1 VTTDPPPIDVRT
13 RFERFPATV
22 KGAFV
27 LRGADGNPHGV
38 SLVEAAV
45 ARVPTGPVLPL
56 ALGEVVID
64 VAPSR
69 DLFVPFEA
77 PLTDLAAGW
86 YTIRSAFRVDAGRT
100 WSFAGRPFAVAWAP
114 RENRRG
120 TVRVDGTV
128 AAGSR
133 TVVIERVD
141 LATDRSTVV
150 WRDPRADE
158 DEGPDL
164 DVFLV
169 VDGRRTDAVPGAE
182 ARAGSERR
190 TVFYPVPRSA
200 MAAAVSVG
208 PRWSERSEP
217 VDVTL
222 P

>member
-1 VTTDPPPIDVRT
+1 VTTEAPPIDVGT

-38 SLVEAAV
+38 SLVEAVV
-45 ARVPTGPVLPL
+45 ARVPAGPVLPL
-56 ALGEVVID
+56 ALGEVVVD

-77 PLTDLAAGW
+77 PLTDLPAGW
-86 YTIRSAFRVDAGRT
+86 YAIRSAFRVDAGRT

-120 TVRVDGTV
+120 TIRVDGSV
-128 AAGSR
+128 EAGSR
-133 TVVIERVD
+133 RVVIERVD
-141 LATDRSTVV
+141 LAIDRSTVV
-150 WRDPRADE
+150 WRDPRAED

-169 VDGRRTDAVPGAE
+169 VDGRRVDPVPGAE
-182 ARAGSERR
+182 SHAGSERR

-200 MAAAVSVG
+200 RGAEVSVG
-208 PRWSERSEP
+208 PRWGERSEP
-217 VDVTL
+217 VEVAL